1 MRDYMEN
8 VLATYRLFLKDE
20 RKNILNEQFNKF
32 ADSHNLPKTAKLRKS
47 YSKLMDALDD
57 DKSTLNDR
65 VETIYAN
72 NFLFELLSALPNAKE
87 RELRKTT
94 QAFCNLLASAGLGN
108 KLRHRLMRERYAES
122 VSGALSEVIID
133 PSLRKTPEFKSLW
146 TMDLKERLN
155 TKRDN

>member
-1 MRDYMEN
+1 MEN
-8 VLATYRLFLKDE
+8 VLATYRSFLKDE

-32 ADSHNLPKTAKLRKS
+32 ADSHNLPKNATLRRS

-57 DKSTLNDR
+57 DKSTMNDR
-65 VETIYAN
+65 VETVYAN
-72 NFLFELLSALPNAKE
+72 NFLFELLYALPNAKE

-94 QAFCNLLASAGLGN
+94 QSFCNFLASAGVGN
-108 KLRHRLMRERYAES
+108 QLKHRLMRERYAES

-133 PSLRKTPEFKSLW
+133 PLLRKTPEFKSLW

>member
-1 MRDYMEN
+1 MKN
-8 VLATYRLFLKDE
+8 VLATYRSFLKDE

-32 ADSHNLPKTAKLRKS
+32 ADSHNLPKTVKLRKS
-47 YSKLMDALDD
+47 YTKLMDALDD
-57 DKSTLNDR
+57 DKSALNDR
-65 VETIYAN
+65 VDTVYAN

-108 KLRHRLMRERYAES
+108 RITHRLLRERYAQS
-122 VSGALSEVIID
+122 VSSALSEVIID
-133 PSLRKTPEFKSLW
+133 PTLRKTPEFKGLW